1 MKNKIRVAITQGD
14 TNGIGLEVILKAM
27 EDNRILELCT
37 PVIFANAKAVSFY
50 RKGLQLSQIQLAH
63 TNDVKQLRDGAVN
76 VVNVGADNL
85 AVTPGE
91 STAEAG
97 RAAFDALE
105 AATAALAAGDVDVL
119 VTAPINKHNIQGED
133 FRFAGH
139 TEYLEHKFAPA
150 ETPVDA
156 VIVAQTESVTADNG
170 TEIVAET
177 VTAETVV
184 AEPATTEA
192 GETAAASTAPEAAD
206 GKSKRRCRSR
216 ERLPERLPVPVKA
229 LMILFNDRMR
239 VALATTHLPLADV
252 AAAITTDNVLE
263 KIVLLD
269 ASLRRD
275 FAIYNP
281 RIAVLAL
288 NPHAGDD
295 GLLGAEE
302 RDIITPAITKAR
314 ESRIMAF
321 GPYAADGFFGT
332 AAYTHFDAVL
342 AMYHDQGLAPF
353 KALSMDD
360 GVNFTAG
367 LPYVR
372 TSPDHGTAYD
382 IAGKGEADP
391 QSMLYAI
398 YAAIDI
404 FRARAND
411 AEAHRNPLRRQ
422 YYDKGSDNVVLDL
435 TKDE

>member
-150 ETPVDA
+150 ESPVE
-156 VIVAQTESVTADNG
+156 V
-170 TEIVAET
+170 VAEAQAEKVVGDSDT
-177 VTAETVV
+177 EVVAETVV
-184 AEPATTEA
+184 AEAA
-192 GETAAASTAPEAAD
+192 ETAETSAAAATPEGAD
-206 GKSKRRCRSR
+206 GKAKRRGRTR
-216 ERLPERLPVPVKA
+216 ERQPERLPVPTKA

-275 FAIYNP
+275 FAVYNP

-391 QSMLYAI
+391 QSMLHAI
-398 YAAIDI
+398 YAALDI

>member
-150 ETPVDA
+150 KAPVE
-156 VIVAQTESVTADNG
+156 V
-170 TEIVAET
+170 VAEAQAEKVVGDSDT
-177 VTAETVV
+177 EVVAETVV
-184 AEPATTEA
+184 AEAA
-192 GETAAASTAPEAAD
+192 ETAETSAAAATPEGAD
-206 GKSKRRCRSR
+206 GKAKRRGRTR
-216 ERLPERLPVPVKA
+216 ERQPERLPVPTKA

-391 QSMLYAI
+391 QSMLHAI

>member
-14 TNGIGLEVILKAM
+14 TNGIGLEVILKAL

-37 PVIFANAKAVSFY
+37 PVVFASAKAVSFY
-50 RKGLQLSQIQLAH
+50 RKALQTQIQFTH
-63 TNDVKQLRDGAVN
+63 INDVKQLRDGAVN

-85 AVTPGE
+85 AIEPGE
-91 STAEAG
+91 GTAAAG

-150 ETPVDA
+150 ETSADT
-156 VIVAQTESVTADNG
+156 VIEAQIEGVTADNG
-170 TEIVAET
+170 TEIVGET
-177 VTAETVV
+177 VAAETVV
-184 AEPATTEA
+184 AETATTEA
-192 GETAAASTAPEAAD
+192 AEAAAAPTAPEAAD
-206 GKSKRRCRSR
+206 GKSKRRGRSR

-239 VALATTHLPLADV
+239 VALTTTHLPLADV
-252 AAAITTDNVLE
+252 AAAITTDSVLE

-295 GLLGAEE
+295 GLLGTEE
-302 RDIITPAITKAR
+302 RDIIAPAIAKAR

-391 QSMLYAI
+391 QSMLHAI
-398 YAAIDI
+398 YAAIDV

>member
-150 ETPVDA
+150 EAPVE
-156 VIVAQTESVTADNG
+156 V
-170 TEIVAET
+170 VAEAQAEKVVGDSDT
-177 VTAETVV
+177 EVVAETVV
-184 AEPATTEA
+184 AEAA
-192 GETAAASTAPEAAD
+192 ETAETSAAAATPEGAD
-206 GKSKRRCRSR
+206 GKAKRRGRTR
-216 ERLPERLPVPVKA
+216 ERQPERLPVPTKA
-229 LMILFNDRMR
+229 LMILFNDHMR

-252 AAAITTDNVLE
+252 AAAITTENVLE

-275 FAIYNP
+275 FAVYNP
-281 RIAVLAL
+281 HIAVLAL

-391 QSMLYAI
+391 QSMLHAI

>member
-150 ETPVDA
+150 EAPVE
-156 VIVAQTESVTADNG
+156 V
-170 TEIVAET
+170 VAEAQAEKVVGDSDT
-177 VTAETVV
+177 EVVAETVV
-184 AEPATTEA
+184 AEAA
-192 GETAAASTAPEAAD
+192 ETAETSAAAATPEGAD
-206 GKSKRRCRSR
+206 GKAKRRGRTR
-216 ERLPERLPVPVKA
+216 ERQPERLPVPTKA
-229 LMILFNDRMR
+229 LMILFNDHMR

-252 AAAITTDNVLE
+252 AAAITAENVLE
-263 KIVLLD
+263 KTVLLD

-275 FAIYNP
+275 FAVYNP

-391 QSMLYAI
+391 QSMLHAI
-398 YAAIDI
+398 YAALDI

-422 YYDKGSDNVVLDL
+422 YYDKGLDNVVLDL

>member
-37 PVIFANAKAVSFY
+37 PVIFANAKAATYY
-50 RKGLQLSQIQLAH
+50 RKGLQMTQMPITHAA
-63 TNDVKQLRDGAVN
+63 DAKQVRDGAVN
-76 VVNVGADNL
+76 MVNIGGDNIP
-85 AVTPGE
+85 VEPGQ
-91 STAEAG
+91 STEAAG
-97 RAAFDALE
+97 RAAFEALE
-105 AATAALAAGDVDVL
+105 AATAALACGDVDVL
-119 VTAPINKHNIQGED
+119 VTAPINKHSIQSAD
-133 FRFAGH
+133 FHFAGH
-139 TEYLEHKFAPA
+139 TEYLEDKFAPA
-150 ETPVDA
+150 SD
-156 VIVAQTESVTADNG
+156 
-170 TEIVAET
+170 
-177 VTAETVV
+177 TAEA
-184 AEPATTEA
+184 AEAQKE
-192 GETAAASTAPEAAD
+192 AAAAEAAD
-206 GKSKRRCRSR
+206 AQGENAAEAVAAESTEAAAAPEGADSKAKRRGRGR
-216 ERLPERLPVPVKA
+216 ERERQPERLPVPTKA

-239 VALATTHLPLADV
+239 VALATTHLPLAEV
-252 AAAITTDNVLE
+252 SKAITVENVLE

-275 FAIYNP
+275 FAAYNP

-295 GLLGAEE
+295 GLLGTEE
-302 RDIITPAITKAR
+302 RDIIAPAIAKAR

-321 GPYAADGFFGT
+321 GPYAADGFFGSG
-332 AAYTHFDAVL
+332 AYTHFDAVL

-391 QSMLYAI
+391 QSMLHAI

-404 FRARAND
+404 FRARASD
-411 AEAHRNPLRRQ
+411 AEANRNPLRRQ

-435 TKDE
+435 SKDE

>member
-50 RKGLQLSQIQLAH
+50 RKGLQLSQIQLTH

-391 QSMLYAI
+391 QSMLHAI

>member
-269 ASLRRD
+269 ASLRCD

-391 QSMLYAI
+391 QSMLHAI

>member
-391 QSMLYAI
+391 QSMLHAI

>member
-150 ETPVDA
+150 EAPVE
-156 VIVAQTESVTADNG
+156 VVAEAQAEKVVGDSD

-177 VTAETVV
+177 VVAEAAETAETS
-184 AEPATTEA
+184 
-192 GETAAASTAPEAAD
+192 AAAATPEGAD
-206 GKSKRRCRSR
+206 GKAKRRGRTR
-216 ERLPERLPVPVKA
+216 ERQPERLPVPTKA
-229 LMILFNDRMR
+229 LMILFNDHMR

-252 AAAITTDNVLE
+252 AAAITTENVLE

-275 FAIYNP
+275 FAVYNP
-281 RIAVLAL
+281 HIAVLAL

-391 QSMLYAI
+391 QSMLHAI
-398 YAAIDI
+398 YAALDI

>member
-150 ETPVDA
+150 EAPVE
-156 VIVAQTESVTADNG
+156 V
-170 TEIVAET
+170 VAEAQAEKVVGDSDT
-177 VTAETVV
+177 EVVAETVV
-184 AEPATTEA
+184 AEAA
-192 GETAAASTAPEAAD
+192 ETAEASAAAATPEGAD
-206 GKSKRRCRSR
+206 GKAKRRGRTR
-216 ERLPERLPVPVKA
+216 ERQPERLPVPTKA

-252 AAAITTDNVLE
+252 AAAITTENVLE

-275 FAIYNP
+275 FAVYNP

-391 QSMLYAI
+391 QSMLHAI
-398 YAAIDI
+398 YAALDI

>member
-50 RKGLQLSQIQLAH
+50 RKGLQMQIQLAH
-63 TNDVKQLRDGAVN
+63 TNDIKQLRDGAVN

-85 AVTPGE
+85 AIEPGE
-91 STAEAG
+91 GTAAAG

-119 VTAPINKHNIQGED
+119 VTAPINKHNIQGDD

-139 TEYLEHKFAPA
+139 TEYLEHKFIPA
-150 ETPVDA
+150 ETPAGA
-156 VIVAQTESVTADNG
+156 VIEAQAEGVTADNG

-177 VTAETVV
+177 VTAETIV
-184 AEPATTEA
+184 AETATAEA
-192 GETAAASTAPEAAD
+192 GESATATTASEAAD
-206 GKSKRRCRSR
+206 GKSKRRGRSR
-216 ERLPERLPVPVKA
+216 ERQPERLPVPAKA

-252 AAAITTDNVLE
+252 ASAITTDNVLE

-275 FAIYNP
+275 FAVYNP

-302 RDIITPAITKAR
+302 RDIIAPAIAKAR

-360 GVNFTAG
+360 GVNYTAG

-391 QSMLYAI
+391 QSMLHAI

-411 AEAHRNPLRRQ
+411 AEANRNPLRRQ

>member
-391 QSMLYAI
+391 QSMLHAI
-398 YAAIDI
+398 YAALDI

>member
-1 MKNKIRVAITQGD
+1 M
-14 TNGIGLEVILKAM
+14 
-27 EDNRILELCT
+27 
-37 PVIFANAKAVSFY
+37 
-50 RKGLQLSQIQLAH
+50 
-63 TNDVKQLRDGAVN
+63 
-76 VVNVGADNL
+76 
-85 AVTPGE
+85 
-91 STAEAG
+91 
-97 RAAFDALE
+97 
-105 AATAALAAGDVDVL
+105 
-119 VTAPINKHNIQGED
+119 
-133 FRFAGH
+133 
-139 TEYLEHKFAPA
+139 
-150 ETPVDA
+150 
-156 VIVAQTESVTADNG
+156 
-170 TEIVAET
+170 
-177 VTAETVV
+177 
-184 AEPATTEA
+184 
-192 GETAAASTAPEAAD
+192 
-206 GKSKRRCRSR
+206 
-216 ERLPERLPVPVKA
+216 
-229 LMILFNDRMR
+229 
-239 VALATTHLPLADV
+239 
-252 AAAITTDNVLE
+252 
-263 KIVLLD
+263 LLD

-275 FAIYNP
+275 FAVYNP

-391 QSMLYAI
+391 QSMLHAI
-398 YAAIDI
+398 YAALDI

>member
-150 ETPVDA
+150 ESPVE
-156 VIVAQTESVTADNG
+156 V
-170 TEIVAET
+170 VAEAQAEKVVGDSDT
-177 VTAETVV
+177 EVVAETVV
-184 AEPATTEA
+184 AEAA
-192 GETAAASTAPEAAD
+192 ETAETSAAAATPEGAD
-206 GKSKRRCRSR
+206 GKAKRRGRTR
-216 ERLPERLPVPVKA
+216 ERQPERLPVPTKA

-275 FAIYNP
+275 FAVYNP

-367 LPYVR
+367 LSYVR

-391 QSMLYAI
+391 QSMLHAI
-398 YAAIDI
+398 YAALDI

>member
-14 TNGIGLEVILKAM
+14 TNGIGLEVIFKAM

-391 QSMLYAI
+391 QSMLHAI

>member
-150 ETPVDA
+150 EAPVE
-156 VIVAQTESVTADNG
+156 V
-170 TEIVAET
+170 VAEAQAEKVVGDSDT
-177 VTAETVV
+177 EVVAETVV
-184 AEPATTEA
+184 AEAA
-192 GETAAASTAPEAAD
+192 ETAETSAAAATPEGAD
-206 GKSKRRCRSR
+206 GKAKRRGRTR
-216 ERLPERLPVPVKA
+216 ERQPERLPVPTKA
-229 LMILFNDRMR
+229 LMILFNDHMR

-252 AAAITTDNVLE
+252 AAAITAENVLE

-275 FAIYNP
+275 FAVYNP

-391 QSMLYAI
+391 QSMLHAI
-398 YAAIDI
+398 YAALDI

>member
-1 MKNKIRVAITQGD
+1 M
-14 TNGIGLEVILKAM
+14 
-27 EDNRILELCT
+27 
-37 PVIFANAKAVSFY
+37 
-50 RKGLQLSQIQLAH
+50 
-63 TNDVKQLRDGAVN
+63 
-76 VVNVGADNL
+76 
-85 AVTPGE
+85 
-91 STAEAG
+91 
-97 RAAFDALE
+97 
-105 AATAALAAGDVDVL
+105 
-119 VTAPINKHNIQGED
+119 
-133 FRFAGH
+133 
-139 TEYLEHKFAPA
+139 
-150 ETPVDA
+150 DA

-391 QSMLYAI
+391 QSMLHAI

>member
-150 ETPVDA
+150 KAPVE
-156 VIVAQTESVTADNG
+156 V
-170 TEIVAET
+170 VAEAQAEKVVGDSDT
-177 VTAETVV
+177 EVVAETVV
-184 AEPATTEA
+184 AEAA
-192 GETAAASTAPEAAD
+192 ETAETSAAAATPEGAD
-206 GKSKRRCRSR
+206 GKAKRRGRTR

>member
-150 ETPVDA
+150 ESPVE
-156 VIVAQTESVTADNG
+156 V
-170 TEIVAET
+170 VAEAQAEKVVGDSDT
-177 VTAETVV
+177 EVVAETVV
-184 AEPATTEA
+184 AEAA
-192 GETAAASTAPEAAD
+192 ETAETSAAAATPEGAD
-206 GKSKRRCRSR
+206 GKAKRRGRTR
-216 ERLPERLPVPVKA
+216 ERQPERLPVPTKA

-252 AAAITTDNVLE
+252 AAAITAENVLE

-391 QSMLYAI
+391 QSMLHAI
-398 YAAIDI
+398 YAALDI

>member
-353 KALSMDD
+353 KVLSMDD

-391 QSMLYAI
+391 QSMLHAI

>member
-37 PVIFANAKAVSFY
+37 PVVFANAKAVSFY
-50 RKGLQLSQIQLAH
+50 RKGLQMSQIQIAH
-63 TNDVKQLRDGAVN
+63 ANDTKQLRDGVVN
-76 VVNVGADNL
+76 MVNVGADNL
-85 AVTPGE
+85 AIEPGE
-91 STAEAG
+91 STAAAG
-97 RAAFDALE
+97 RAAFEALE

-133 FRFAGH
+133 FHFAGH
-139 TEYLEHKFAPA
+139 TEYLEHKFAPSEPDADIAIEAQA
-150 ETPVDA
+150 E
-156 VIVAQTESVTADNG
+156 IVAADNG
-170 TEIVAET
+170 TEIVAEA
-177 VTAETVV
+177 VTAETTL
-184 AEPATTEA
+184 AGTE
-192 GETAAASTAPEAAD
+192 ETSVTQAAPEAAD
-206 GKSKRRCRSR
+206 GKSKRRGRSR

-252 AAAITTDNVLE
+252 AAAITTDSVLE

-302 RDIITPAITKAR
+302 RDIITPAIAKAR
-314 ESRIMAF
+314 EGRIMAF

-353 KALSMDD
+353 KAMSMDD

-391 QSMLYAI
+391 QSMMHSI
-398 YAAIDI
+398 YAALDI

-411 AEAHRNPLRRQ
+411 AEALRNPLRRQ

>member
-1 MKNKIRVAITQGD
+1 MKNKIRIAITQGD

-50 RKGLQLSQIQLAH
+50 RKGLQMQIQLAH
-63 TNDVKQLRDGAVN
+63 TNDIKQLRDGAVN

-85 AVTPGE
+85 AIEPGE
-91 STAEAG
+91 GTAAAG

-119 VTAPINKHNIQGED
+119 VTAPINKHNIQGDD

-139 TEYLEHKFAPA
+139 TEYLEHKFIPA
-150 ETPVDA
+150 ETPAGA
-156 VIVAQTESVTADNG
+156 VIEAQAEGVTADNG

-177 VTAETVV
+177 VTAETIV
-184 AEPATTEA
+184 AETATAEA
-192 GETAAASTAPEAAD
+192 GESATATTASEAAD
-206 GKSKRRCRSR
+206 GKSKRRGRSR
-216 ERLPERLPVPVKA
+216 ERQPERLPVPAKA

-252 AAAITTDNVLE
+252 ASAITTDNVLE

-275 FAIYNP
+275 FAVYNP

-295 GLLGAEE
+295 GLLGVEE
-302 RDIITPAITKAR
+302 RDIIAPAIAKAR

-360 GVNFTAG
+360 GVNYTAG

-391 QSMLYAI
+391 QSMLHAI

-411 AEAHRNPLRRQ
+411 AEANRNPLRRQ

>member
-37 PVIFANAKAVSFY
+37 PVVFANAKAVSFY
-50 RKGLQLSQIQLAH
+50 RKVLQTQIQFTH
-63 TNDVKQLRDGAVN
+63 TNGVKQLRDGAVN

-85 AVTPGE
+85 AIEPGE
-91 STAEAG
+91 GTAAAG

-139 TEYLEHKFAPA
+139 TEYLEHKFVPA
-150 ETPVDA
+150 ETPADT
-156 VIVAQTESVTADNG
+156 VIEAQAEGITADNG

-177 VTAETVV
+177 VVAET
-184 AEPATTEA
+184 ANTETEDNATAPT
-192 GETAAASTAPEAAD
+192 SPEAAD
-206 GKSKRRCRSR
+206 GKSKRRGRSR
-216 ERLPERLPVPVKA
+216 ERLPERLPVPAKA

-252 AAAITTDNVLE
+252 ASAITTDNVLE

-302 RDIITPAITKAR
+302 RDIIAPAIAKAR

-391 QSMLYAI
+391 QSMLHAI

-404 FRARAND
+404 YRARAND

>member
-192 GETAAASTAPEAAD
+192 RETAAASTAPEAAD

-391 QSMLYAI
+391 QSMLHAI

>member
-150 ETPVDA
+150 EAPVE
-156 VIVAQTESVTADNG
+156 V
-170 TEIVAET
+170 VAEAQAEKVVGDSDT
-177 VTAETVV
+177 EVVAETVV
-184 AEPATTEA
+184 AEAA
-192 GETAAASTAPEAAD
+192 ETAEASAAAATPEGAD
-206 GKSKRRCRSR
+206 GKAKRRGRTR
-216 ERLPERLPVPVKA
+216 ERQPERLPVPTKA

-252 AAAITTDNVLE
+252 AAAITAENVLE

-275 FAIYNP
+275 FAVYNP

-391 QSMLYAI
+391 QSMLHAI
-398 YAAIDI
+398 YAALDI

>member
-229 LMILFNDRMR
+229 LMILFNDHMR

-391 QSMLYAI
+391 QSMLHAI

>member
-150 ETPVDA
+150 EAPVE
-156 VIVAQTESVTADNG
+156 V
-170 TEIVAET
+170 VAEAQAEKVVGDSDT
-177 VTAETVV
+177 EVVAETVV
-184 AEPATTEA
+184 AEAA
-192 GETAAASTAPEAAD
+192 ETAEASAAAATPEGAD
-206 GKSKRRCRSR
+206 GKAKRRGRTR
-216 ERLPERLPVPVKA
+216 ERQPECLPVPTKA

-252 AAAITTDNVLE
+252 AAAITAENVLE

-275 FAIYNP
+275 FAVYNP

-391 QSMLYAI
+391 QSMLHAI
-398 YAAIDI
+398 YAALDI

>member
-37 PVIFANAKAVSFY
+37 PVVFANAKAVSFY
-50 RKGLQLSQIQLAH
+50 RKALQMQIQLAH
-63 TNDVKQLRDGAVN
+63 TNDIKQLRDGAVN
-76 VVNVGADNL
+76 VVNIGADNL
-85 AVTPGE
+85 AIEPGE
-91 STAEAG
+91 GTAAAG

-119 VTAPINKHNIQGED
+119 VTAPINKHNIQGDD

-139 TEYLEHKFAPA
+139 TEYLEHKFASAEAPA
-150 ETPVDA
+150 DT
-156 VIVAQTESVTADNG
+156 VIEAQAEGVTADNG

-177 VTAETVV
+177 VTAEPVV
-184 AEPATTEA
+184 AEPATAEA
-192 GETAAASTAPEAAD
+192 GETAAAPTASEASD
-206 GKSKRRCRSR
+206 GKSKRRGRSR

-252 AAAITTDNVLE
+252 ASAITTDNVLE

-275 FAIYNP
+275 FAVYNP

-295 GLLGAEE
+295 GLLGTEE
-302 RDIITPAITKAR
+302 RDIIAPAIAKAR

-391 QSMLYAI
+391 QSMLQAI

-404 FRARAND
+404 YRARAND
-411 AEAHRNPLRRQ
+411 AEANRNPLRRQ

>member
-1 MKNKIRVAITQGD
+1 MKNKIRIAITQGD

-50 RKGLQLSQIQLAH
+50 RKGLQMQIQLAH
-63 TNDVKQLRDGAVN
+63 TNDIKQLRDGAVN

-85 AVTPGE
+85 AIEPGE
-91 STAEAG
+91 GTAAAG

-119 VTAPINKHNIQGED
+119 VTAPINKHNIQGDD

-139 TEYLEHKFAPA
+139 TEYLEHKFIPA
-150 ETPVDA
+150 ETPAGA
-156 VIVAQTESVTADNG
+156 VIEAQAEGVTADNG

-177 VTAETVV
+177 VTAETIV
-184 AEPATTEA
+184 AETATAEA
-192 GETAAASTAPEAAD
+192 GESATATTASEAAD
-206 GKSKRRCRSR
+206 GKSKRRGRSR
-216 ERLPERLPVPVKA
+216 ERQPERLPVPAKA

-252 AAAITTDNVLE
+252 ASAITTDNVLE

-275 FAIYNP
+275 FAVYNP

-302 RDIITPAITKAR
+302 RDIIAPAIAKAR

-360 GVNFTAG
+360 GVNYTAG

-391 QSMLYAI
+391 QSMLHAI

-411 AEAHRNPLRRQ
+411 AEANRNPLRRQ

>member
-150 ETPVDA
+150 EAPVE
-156 VIVAQTESVTADNG
+156 V
-170 TEIVAET
+170 VAEAQAEKVVGDSDT
-177 VTAETVV
+177 EVVAETVV
-184 AEPATTEA
+184 AEAA
-192 GETAAASTAPEAAD
+192 ETAETSAAAATPEGAD
-206 GKSKRRCRSR
+206 GKAKRRGRTR
-216 ERLPERLPVPVKA
+216 ERQPERLPVPTKA
-229 LMILFNDRMR
+229 LMILFNDHMR

-252 AAAITTDNVLE
+252 AAAITAENVLE

-269 ASLRRD
+269 TSLRRD
-275 FAIYNP
+275 FAVYNP

-391 QSMLYAI
+391 QSMLHAI
-398 YAAIDI
+398 YAALDI

>member
-14 TNGIGLEVILKAM
+14 TNGISLEVILKAM

-150 ETPVDA
+150 EAPVE
-156 VIVAQTESVTADNG
+156 V
-170 TEIVAET
+170 VAEAQAEKVVGDSDT
-177 VTAETVV
+177 EVVAETVV
-184 AEPATTEA
+184 AEAA
-192 GETAAASTAPEAAD
+192 ETAETSAAAATPEGAD
-206 GKSKRRCRSR
+206 GKAKRRGRTR
-216 ERLPERLPVPVKA
+216 ERQPERLPVPTKA
-229 LMILFNDRMR
+229 LMILFNDHMR

-252 AAAITTDNVLE
+252 AAAITAENVLE

-275 FAIYNP
+275 FAVYNP
-281 RIAVLAL
+281 HIAVLAL

-391 QSMLYAI
+391 QSMLHAI
-398 YAAIDI
+398 YAALDI

>member
-50 RKGLQLSQIQLAH
+50 RKALQPAQIQIAH
-63 TNDVKQLRDGAVN
+63 TNDIKQIRDGAVN
-76 VVNVGADNL
+76 MINIGEENL
-85 AVTPGE
+85 AIEPGE
-91 STAEAG
+91 STAAAG

-105 AATAALAAGDVDVL
+105 AATAALSAGDVDVL

-133 FRFAGH
+133 FHFAGH

-150 ETPVDA
+150 EAPAEVVTE
-156 VIVAQTESVTADNG
+156 AQTEKVIGDSDAEVVAET
-170 TEIVAET
+170 IVAEA
-177 VTAETVV
+177 VETAEAAT
-184 AEPATTEA
+184 ATT
-192 GETAAASTAPEAAD
+192 PEAAD
-206 GKSKRRCRSR
+206 DKPKRRGRTR

-252 AAAITTDNVLE
+252 ATAITTDNVLE

-275 FAIYNP
+275 FAVYNP

-295 GLLGAEE
+295 GLLGIEE
-302 RDIITPAITKAR
+302 SDIIAPAIAKAR

-391 QSMLYAI
+391 QSMLHAI

-404 FRARAND
+404 YRARAND
-411 AEAHRNPLRRQ
+411 AEANRNPLRRQ

>member
-150 ETPVDA
+150 EAPVE
-156 VIVAQTESVTADNG
+156 VVVEAQAEKVVGDSETEV
-170 TEIVAET
+170 V
-177 VTAETVV
+177 AETVV
-184 AEPATTEA
+184 AEAAEA
-192 GETAAASTAPEAAD
+192 AETSAAAATPEGAD
-206 GKSKRRCRSR
+206 GKAKRRGRTR
-216 ERLPERLPVPVKA
+216 ERQPERLPVPTKA

-252 AAAITTDNVLE
+252 AAAITTENVLE

-275 FAIYNP
+275 FAVYNP

-391 QSMLYAI
+391 QSMLHAI
-398 YAAIDI
+398 YAALDI

>member
-150 ETPVDA
+150 KAPVE
-156 VIVAQTESVTADNG
+156 V
-170 TEIVAET
+170 VAEAQAEKVVGDSDT
-177 VTAETVV
+177 EVVAETVV
-184 AEPATTEA
+184 AEAA
-192 GETAAASTAPEAAD
+192 ETAETSAAAATPEGAD
-206 GKSKRRCRSR
+206 GKAKRRGRTR
-216 ERLPERLPVPVKA
+216 ERQPERLPVPTKA
-229 LMILFNDRMR
+229 LMILFNDHMR

-252 AAAITTDNVLE
+252 AAAITAENVLE

-391 QSMLYAI
+391 QSMLHAI
-398 YAAIDI
+398 YAALDI

>member
-150 ETPVDA
+150 EAPVE
-156 VIVAQTESVTADNG
+156 V
-170 TEIVAET
+170 VAEAQAEKVVGDSDT
-177 VTAETVV
+177 EVVAETVV
-184 AEPATTEA
+184 AEAAEPA
-192 GETAAASTAPEAAD
+192 ETSAAAATPEGAD
-206 GKSKRRCRSR
+206 GKAKRRGRTR
-216 ERLPERLPVPVKA
+216 ERQPERLPVPTKA
-229 LMILFNDRMR
+229 LMILFNDHMR

-252 AAAITTDNVLE
+252 AAAITAENVLE

-275 FAIYNP
+275 FAVYNP

-391 QSMLYAI
+391 QSMLHAI
-398 YAAIDI
+398 YAALDI

>member
-76 VVNVGADNL
+76 VINVGADNL

-150 ETPVDA
+150 EAPVE
-156 VIVAQTESVTADNG
+156 V
-170 TEIVAET
+170 VAEAQAEKVVGDSDT
-177 VTAETVV
+177 EVVAETVV
-184 AEPATTEA
+184 AEAA
-192 GETAAASTAPEAAD
+192 ETAETSAAAATPEGAD
-206 GKSKRRCRSR
+206 GKAKRRGRTR
-216 ERLPERLPVPVKA
+216 ERQPERLPVPTKA

-391 QSMLYAI
+391 QSMLHAI
-398 YAAIDI
+398 YAALDI

>member
-150 ETPVDA
+150 EAPVE
-156 VIVAQTESVTADNG
+156 V
-170 TEIVAET
+170 VAEAQAEKVVGDSDT
-177 VTAETVV
+177 EVVAETVV
-184 AEPATTEA
+184 AEAA
-192 GETAAASTAPEAAD
+192 ETAETSAAAATPEGAD
-206 GKSKRRCRSR
+206 GKAKRRGRTR
-216 ERLPERLPVPVKA
+216 ERQPERLPVPTKA
-229 LMILFNDRMR
+229 LMILFNDHMR

-252 AAAITTDNVLE
+252 AAAITTENVLE

-275 FAIYNP
+275 FAVYNP
-281 RIAVLAL
+281 HIAVLAL

-391 QSMLYAI
+391 QSMLHAI
-398 YAAIDI
+398 YAALDI

>member
-97 RAAFDALE
+97 RTAFDALE

-150 ETPVDA
+150 EAPVE
-156 VIVAQTESVTADNG
+156 V
-170 TEIVAET
+170 VAEAQAEKVVGDSDT
-177 VTAETVV
+177 EVVAETVV
-184 AEPATTEA
+184 AEAA
-192 GETAAASTAPEAAD
+192 ETAETSAAAATPEGAD
-206 GKSKRRCRSR
+206 GKAKRRGRTR
-216 ERLPERLPVPVKA
+216 ERQPERLPVPTKA
-229 LMILFNDRMR
+229 LMILFNDHMR

-252 AAAITTDNVLE
+252 AAAITAENVLE

-275 FAIYNP
+275 FAVYNP

-391 QSMLYAI
+391 QSMLHAI
-398 YAAIDI
+398 YAALDI

>member
-139 TEYLEHKFAPA
+139 TEYLEHKFAPS

-391 QSMLYAI
+391 QSMLHAI